1 MAASRTFGVFPPL
14 EFRNVAILFIFTLSL
29 VIAPKF
35 LTGAS
40 YNLDLIQIIQKT
52 QKMIA
57 QDLLSE
63 VVPPLRMADS
73 GQKALN
79 WMEIFRISHLPV
91 VEGKRLIG
99 LISDKIIYDLN
110 IIDRPVGDYTD
121 HLLSPHVHTNQHI
134 YEVFSAISVLKL
146 SSIPVLNLH
155 HEYCGVITVFDLA
168 QKFADLVAVNEP
180 GGVIVLEMNM
190 IDYSLS
196 QIAQIVEGNDA
207 KILSFYI
214 NQYPETKIMTVTL
227 KINVI
232 DLSSIIQTF
241 VRYDYNIKAVYMDE
255 SMMQNLYD
263 DRYDQL
269 MKYMNM

>member
-1 MAASRTFGVFPPL
+1 
-14 EFRNVAILFIFTLSL
+14 
-29 VIAPKF
+29 
-35 LTGAS
+35 
-40 YNLDLIQIIQKT
+40 
-52 QKMIA
+52 MIA
-57 QDLLSE
+57 QNLLSE
-63 VVPPLRMADS
+63 VVPSLRLTDS

-91 VEGKRLIG
+91 VDGKELIG
-99 LISDKIIYDLN
+99 LISDKIIYNLN
-110 IIDRPVGDYTD
+110 ITENPVGDYVE
-121 HLLSPHVHTNQHI
+121 HLLSMHVHTNQHI

-146 SSIPVLNLH
+146 SAVPVLDLH

-168 QKFADLVAVNEP
+168 QKFADLVAVREP
-180 GGVIVLEMNM
+180 GGVIVLELNS

-207 KILSFYI
+207 KILSFYVS
-214 NQYPETKIMTVTL
+214 QEEDSKMMDVTL
-227 KINVI
+227 KINIV

-255 SMMQNLYD
+255 SIIQNLYD

-269 MKYMNM
+269 MKFMNI

>member
-1 MAASRTFGVFPPL
+1 
-14 EFRNVAILFIFTLSL
+14 
-29 VIAPKF
+29 
-35 LTGAS
+35 
-40 YNLDLIQIIQKT
+40 
-52 QKMIA
+52 MIA
-57 QDLLSE
+57 QNLLSE
-63 VVPPLRMADS
+63 VVPSLRLTDT

-91 VEGKRLIG
+91 VNGKELIG

-110 IIDRPVGDYTD
+110 IAEKPVGDYVE
-121 HLLSPHVHTNQHI
+121 HLLTPHVHTNQHI

-146 SSIPVLNLH
+146 SAVPVLDLH
-155 HEYCGVITVFDLA
+155 HEYCGVITVFELA
-168 QKFADLVAVNEP
+168 QKFADLVAVREP
-180 GGVIVLEMNM
+180 GGVIVLELNS

-207 KILSFYI
+207 KILSFYV
-214 NQYPETKIMTVTL
+214 NQEEDSKMMDVTL
-227 KINVI
+227 KINIV

-255 SMMQNLYD
+255 SIIQNLYD

-269 MKYMNM
+269 MKFMNI

>member
-1 MAASRTFGVFPPL
+1 
-14 EFRNVAILFIFTLSL
+14 
-29 VIAPKF
+29 
-35 LTGAS
+35 
-40 YNLDLIQIIQKT
+40 
-52 QKMIA
+52 MIA
-57 QDLLSE
+57 QNLLSE
-63 VVPPLRMADS
+63 VVPSLRLSDT

-91 VEGKRLIG
+91 VDGKRLAG

-110 IIDRPVGDYTD
+110 IIDKPVGDYSD

-146 SSIPVLNLH
+146 SAVPVLDLF
-155 HEYCGVITVFDLA
+155 HEYCGVITVFELA
-168 QKFADLVAVNEP
+168 QKFADLVAVREP
-180 GGVIVLEMNM
+180 GGVIILELNS

-207 KILSFYI
+207 KILSFYV
-214 NQYPETKIMTVTL
+214 NQEVESKLMSVTL

-232 DLSSIIQTF
+232 DLSAIIQTF

-255 SMMQNLYD
+255 SIIQNLYD

-269 MKYMNM
+269 MKYMNI

>member
-1 MAASRTFGVFPPL
+1 
-14 EFRNVAILFIFTLSL
+14 
-29 VIAPKF
+29 
-35 LTGAS
+35 
-40 YNLDLIQIIQKT
+40 
-52 QKMIA
+52 MIA
-57 QDLLSE
+57 QNLLSE
-63 VVPPLRMADS
+63 VVPSLRHTDS

-91 VEGKRLIG
+91 VNGKELIG

-110 IIDRPVGDYTD
+110 IAEKPVGDYVE
-121 HLLSPHVHTNQHI
+121 HLLTPHVHTNQHI

-146 SSIPVLNLH
+146 SALPVLDLH

-168 QKFADLVAVNEP
+168 QKFADLVAVREP
-180 GGVIVLEMNM
+180 GGVIVLELNS

-207 KILSFYI
+207 KILSFYV
-214 NQYPETKIMTVTL
+214 NQEENSKMMDVTL
-227 KINVI
+227 KINIV

-255 SMMQNLYD
+255 SIIQNLYD

-269 MKYMNM
+269 IKFMNI

>member
-1 MAASRTFGVFPPL
+1 
-14 EFRNVAILFIFTLSL
+14 
-29 VIAPKF
+29 
-35 LTGAS
+35 
-40 YNLDLIQIIQKT
+40 
-52 QKMIA
+52 MIA
-57 QDLLSE
+57 QNLLSE
-63 VVPPLRMADS
+63 VVPPLRLSDT

-91 VEGKRLIG
+91 VEGKQLIG

-110 IIDRPVGDYTD
+110 IIDKPVGDYSD

-146 SSIPVLNLH
+146 SAVPVLDLH
-155 HEYCGVITVFDLA
+155 HEYCGMITVFELA
-168 QKFADLVAVNEP
+168 QKFADLVAVKEP
-180 GGVIVLEMNM
+180 GGVIILELNS

-214 NQYPETKIMTVTL
+214 NHEVESKRMTITL

-232 DLSSIIQTF
+232 DLSAIIQTF
-241 VRYDYNIKAVYMDE
+241 VRYDYNIRAVYMDE
-255 SMMQNLYD
+255 SMIQNLYD

-269 MKYMNM
+269 MKYMNI

>member
-1 MAASRTFGVFPPL
+1 
-14 EFRNVAILFIFTLSL
+14 
-29 VIAPKF
+29 
-35 LTGAS
+35 
-40 YNLDLIQIIQKT
+40 
-52 QKMIA
+52 MIA
-57 QDLLSE
+57 RNLISE
-63 VVPPLRMADS
+63 VVPPLRLTDN

-91 VEGKRLIG
+91 VDGKRLVG

-110 IIDRPVGDYTD
+110 IIDKPMGDYVD
-121 HLLSPHVHTNQHI
+121 HLPSPHIHVNQHI

-146 SSIPVLNLH
+146 SALPVLDLY

-168 QKFADLVAVNEP
+168 QKFANLVAVQEP
-180 GGVIVLEMNM
+180 GGVIVLELNS

-214 NQYPETKIMTVTL
+214 NEEKDSKRMNVTL
-227 KINVI
+227 KINVV

-241 VRYDYNIKAVYMDE
+241 VRYDYNIQAVYMDE
-255 SMMQNLYD
+255 SIIQNLYD

-269 MKYMNM
+269 MKFMDV